1 MRRKG
6 DCFIQGYSGLVP
18 LPFMFYSK
26 RMASLRKSIYI
37 FYPMENHCKRL
48 LQSAEFL
55 TGPEIF
61 PRGFIFER
69 EYEHIIEEVRERV
82 ESVNA

>member
-1 MRRKG
+1 
-6 DCFIQGYSGLVP
+6 
-18 LPFMFYSK
+18 
-26 RMASLRKSIYI
+26 
-37 FYPMENHCKRL
+37 MENHCKRL